1 MMPARNL
8 GIAACLLLGLAAC
21 KQAPDAEPTNDNPD
35 APVREVE
42 TLPPD
47 ESAPPANAT
56 DKEVA
61 PAEATGPIPPAFQA
75 RWGLTPADCTS
86 TRGDA
91 KGLLTI
97 GPDTLKFYESRA
109 KLTKVIGH
117 WPEKLKAEFA
127 VTGEGQSW
135 TKVETLSLTGSSN
148 VLIRQEEG
156 AEFRYRRCG
165 A

>member
-1 MMPARNL
+1 MLPRN
-8 GIAACLLLGLAAC
+8 IAFAACLLFALAAC
-21 KQAPDAEPTNDNPD
+21 KQAPDAEPANDNPD
-35 APVREVE
+35 APVREIE

-47 ESAPPANAT
+47 ETVPPANAAENGA
-56 DKEVA
+56 DA
-61 PAEATGPIPPAFQA
+61 AEAAGPIPPAFRA
-75 RWGLTPADCTS
+75 RWGITPADCTS
-86 TRGDA
+86 TRGDD

-97 GPDTLKFYESRA
+97 GPDTLRFYESRA
-109 KLTKVIGH
+109 KLTRVIGN

-127 VTGEGQSW
+127 FTGEGQSW